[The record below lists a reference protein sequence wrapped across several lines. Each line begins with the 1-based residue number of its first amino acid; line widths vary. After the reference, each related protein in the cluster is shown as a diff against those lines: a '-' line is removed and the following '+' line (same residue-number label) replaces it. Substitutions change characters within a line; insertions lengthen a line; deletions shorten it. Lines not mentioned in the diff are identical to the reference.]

1 MSCILWSI
9 NYFYLSINIH
19 ESFQVGA
26 IIAKLRPSWNN
37 YRKKLL
43 NMLEDLTLEEFG
55 HLRIKEEIQVRNY
68 TNSDSEVNVN
78 NVQSGSSSNLVR
90 PIST

>member
-9 NYFYLSINIH
+9 HYFYLSINIH

-43 NMLEDLTLEEFG
+43 NMLEDPTLEEFG

-68 TNSDSEVNVN
+68 TNFDSEVNVN
-78 NVQSGSSSNLVR
+78 NVQSRSSSNLVR